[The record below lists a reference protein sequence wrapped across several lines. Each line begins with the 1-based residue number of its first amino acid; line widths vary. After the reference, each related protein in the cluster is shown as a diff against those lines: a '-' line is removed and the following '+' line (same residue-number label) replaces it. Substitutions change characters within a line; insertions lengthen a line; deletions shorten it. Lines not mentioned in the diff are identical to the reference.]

1 MNFRTD
7 PINAG
12 EGRHFDAYVSIP
24 DRPNGHAVIVL
35 QEIFGVTPQVRGVA
49 DRFAEDGYLALAPD
63 LFWRAEPGLSLTHSK
78 PDLARAFGLVQTYDE
93 GLGLDDIA
101 LTAAHIRG
109 LPGFTGKVAA
119 AGMCLGGKLAYLAAA
134 RAPVDA
140 AVSFYGVGI
149 EKNLDLAQ
157 AVRCPLM
164 LHFGALD
171 KYVAEPVRDRIIQ
184 ALEGLPNVV
193 SHVYAGADHGFYTRG
208 EPAAIEMA
216 RARTNQF
223 LQQALGAQPSAK

>member
-1 MNFRTD
+1 
-7 PINAG
+7 
-12 EGRHFDAYVSIP
+12 
-24 DRPNGHAVIVL
+24 
-35 QEIFGVTPQVRGVA
+35 
-49 DRFAEDGYLALAPD
+49 
-63 LFWRAEPGLSLTHSK
+63 
-78 PDLARAFGLVQTYDE
+78 
-93 GLGLDDIA
+93 
-101 LTAAHIRG
+101 
-109 LPGFTGKVAA
+109 
-119 AGMCLGGKLAYLAAA
+119 
-134 RAPVDA
+134 
-140 AVSFYGVGI
+140 
-149 EKNLDLAQ
+149 
-157 AVRCPLM
+157 M